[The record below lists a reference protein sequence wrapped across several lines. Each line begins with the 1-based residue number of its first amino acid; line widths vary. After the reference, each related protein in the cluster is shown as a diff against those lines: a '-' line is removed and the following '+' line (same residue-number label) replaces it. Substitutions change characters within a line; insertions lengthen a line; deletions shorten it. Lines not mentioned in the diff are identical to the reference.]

1 MVRELIEHIFT
12 FYKCEIKE
20 EKGYYIV
27 YDYLKDLNDVQKEA
41 VTNYQGA
48 SLVIAG
54 AGSGKTRVLTYRITH
69 LLAKGIP
76 AHKILSLTFTNKAAA
91 EMKSRISKMVGND
104 VARYLWMGTF
114 HSIFARILRMEAEHL
129 GYTSNFTIYDTI
141 DSKSLVK
148 KIIKELGLD
157 DKTYK
162 PNEIYGRISSAKN
175 NLITAKA
182 YSTNQQIV
190 IQDQKS
196 KPPRPRMAEIYMM
209 YANRCKKADAMD
221 FDDLLLN
228 TNILFRD
235 HPEILEKYQDKFK
248 YILVDEY
255 QDTNFSQYLI
265 INKLSAKHKN
275 ICVVGD
281 DAQSIYA
288 FRGAKIE
295 NILNFR
301 NDYPGYQLYKLEQ
314 NYRSTQMIVEAANS
328 LIKKNKEQIPKKVF
342 SKNAEGD
349 KIKVIETETDKD
361 EAFTTARIIQ
371 DIISERDYTYKDF
384 AILYRTNAQ
393 SRSFEEALRR
403 FNIPYKVYGSISFY
417 QRKEIKDVLAYFR
430 FSVNQ
435 KDDEALLRI
444 INYPIRGIGQTTV
457 SKIEEFATNQNK
469 NIWEVLEDLDKIQIG
484 LNAGTIAKLEKF
496 KTLIQTFIEDIK
508 SLDAH
513 DAAME
518 IAKGTGIL
526 KELHNSES
534 HEEQTKLENV
544 EELLNG
550 IKEFVDANNDP
561 EFFPSLDKYMENV
574 VLLTNQDNEK
584 SDDLNTVTIMT
595 IHAAKGLEF
604 KHVFLAGLEE
614 ELFPSAMSSGSQKE
628 LEEERRLF
636 YVAITRAEI
645 SATITFARERYKWGV
660 PTSCRP
666 SRFIKEVDE
675 QYLDLPES
683 FFETTISP
691 SKNDLFEN
699 SSKPRFEKR
708 TPGSNTSIPLVNKK
722 LVKLSEA
729 AKKSGQLAN
738 ENFKADDPSLI
749 KEGMIV
755 RHEKFGLGE
764 ILLIEGTE
772 PNKKAKV
779 KFEVVGEKQLLLKF
793 AKLQIVSE

>member
-1 MVRELIEHIFT
+1 M
-12 FYKCEIKE
+12 
-20 EKGYYIV
+20 
-27 YDYLKDLNDVQKEA
+27 YDYLKELNEAQKEA
-41 VTNYQGA
+41 VVNYQGA

-69 LLAKGIP
+69 LLANGIP

-91 EMKSRISKMVGND
+91 EMKSRISKMVGAD
-104 VARYLWMGTF
+104 IARYLWMGTF
-114 HSIFARILRMEAEHL
+114 HSIFAKILRMEAEHM
-129 GYTSNFTIYDTI
+129 GYSSNFTIYDTI
-141 DSKSLVK
+141 DSKNLVK

-182 YSTNQQIV
+182 YSSNQQII

-235 HPEILEKYQDKFK
+235 NPEVLEKYQDKFK

-255 QDTNFSQYLI
+255 QDTNFAQYLI
-265 INKLSAKHKN
+265 INKLSAKNKN

-281 DAQSIYA
+281 DAQSIYG

-295 NILNFR
+295 NILNFK

-314 NYRSTQMIVEAANS
+314 NYRSTKMIVEAANS
-328 LIKKNKEQIPKKVF
+328 LIKKNKEQIPKKVY
-342 SKNAEGD
+342 SKNADGE
-349 KIKVIETETDKD
+349 KIKVLETETDKD

-371 DIISERDYTYKDF
+371 DIMLERDYEYKDF

-417 QRKEIKDVLAYFR
+417 QRKEIKDILAYFR
-430 FSVNQ
+430 LAINQ

-457 SKIEEFATNQNK
+457 SKIEDYANNQNK
-469 NIWEVLEDLDKIQIG
+469 NIWDVLLEIDKIQTG
-484 LNAGTIAKLEKF
+484 LNSGTIAKLVKF
-496 KTLIQTFIEDIK
+496 RELIQGFTEDIK
-508 SLDAH
+508 SLDAY
-513 DAAME
+513 DAAMD
-518 IAKGTGIL
+518 IAKESGIL
-526 KELHNSES
+526 KDLHNPES
-534 HEEQTKLENV
+534 HEEQTKYENV

-550 IKEFVDANNDP
+550 IKEFVDDNNDP
-561 EFFPSLDKYMENV
+561 EFFPSLDKFMENV
-574 VLLTNQDNEK
+574 ALLTNQDNEK
-584 SDDLNTVTIMT
+584 SEDLNTVTIMT

-604 KHVFLAGLEE
+604 KHVFLVGLEE
-614 ELFPSAMSSGSQKE
+614 DLFPSPMSSGTQKE

-636 YVAITRAEI
+636 YVALTRAEE
-645 SATITFARERYKWGV
+645 SATISFAKERYKWGV

-683 FFETTISP
+683 FFEEALP
-691 SKNDLFEN
+691 SFKNDDLFGK

-708 TPGSNTSIPLVNKK
+708 ILGVNATVPQANKK

-729 AKKSGQLAN
+729 NRKSGSQAN
-738 ENFKADDPSLI
+738 ENFKADDLSLI
-749 KEGMIV
+749 EAGMIV
-755 RHEKFGLGE
+755 RHEKFGFGE
-764 ILLIEGTE
+764 VITIEGTD

-793 AKLQIVSE
+793 AKLQIVTE

>member
-1 MVRELIEHIFT
+1 M
-12 FYKCEIKE
+12 
-20 EKGYYIV
+20 
-27 YDYLKDLNDVQKEA
+27 YDYLEDLNEAQKEA
-41 VTNYQGA
+41 VVNYKGA

-69 LLAKGIP
+69 LLANGIP
-76 AHKILSLTFTNKAAA
+76 AYKILSLTFTNKAAA
-91 EMKSRISKMVGND
+91 EMKLRISKMVGND
-104 VARYLWMGTF
+104 VGRYLWMGTF
-114 HSIFARILRMEAEHL
+114 HSIFARILRTEAEYL

-141 DSKSLVK
+141 DSKNLIK

-162 PNEIYGRISSAKN
+162 PNEVYGRISSAKN
-175 NLITAKA
+175 NLISAKA
-182 YSTNQQIV
+182 YSSNQQII

-196 KPPRPRMAEIYMM
+196 KPPRPRMAEIYMI

-235 HPEILEKYQDKFK
+235 FPAVLEKYQDKFK

-265 INKLSAKHKN
+265 INKLSAKNKN

-314 NYRSTQMIVEAANS
+314 NYRSTKTIVEAANS
-328 LIKKNKEQIPKKVF
+328 LIKRNKEQIPKKVF
-342 SKNAEGD
+342 SKNENGD
-349 KIKVIETETDKD
+349 KIKVIEAETDKD
-361 EAFTTARIIQ
+361 EAFTIARVIQ
-371 DIISERDYTYKDF
+371 DVITERNYDNKDF

-393 SRSFEEALRR
+393 SRNFEEAFRR

-417 QRKEIKDVLAYFR
+417 QRKEIKDLLAYFR
-430 FSVNQ
+430 LSVNQ

-444 INYPIRGIGQTTV
+444 INYPTRGIGQTTI
-457 SKIEEFATNQNK
+457 SKIENYANTQNK
-469 NIWEVLEDLDKIQIG
+469 NIWEVLLEIDKIQIG
-484 LNAGTIAKLEKF
+484 LNAGTTAKILKF
-496 KTLIQTFIEDIK
+496 RQLTKGFIEDIK
-508 SLDAH
+508 SLDAY
-513 DAAME
+513 DAAMG
-518 IAKGTGIL
+518 IAKDTGIL
-526 KELHNSES
+526 KELNNSES
-534 HEEQTKLENV
+534 HEDQTKYENV

-550 IKEFVDANNDP
+550 IKEFVDENNDP
-561 EFFPSLDKYMENV
+561 EFFPTLDKFMENV
-574 VLLTNQDNEK
+574 SLLTNQDNSKE
-584 SDDLNTVTIMT
+584 DDVNTVTIMT
-595 IHAAKGLEF
+595 IHSAKGLEF
-604 KHVFLAGLEE
+604 KQVFLVGLEE

-636 YVAITRAEI
+636 YVALTRAEESAMI
-645 SATITFARERYKWGV
+645 SFAKERYKWGV

-666 SRFIKEVDE
+666 SRFIKEIDE
-675 QYLDLPES
+675 QYLELPES
-683 FFETTISP
+683 FYEKP
-691 SKNDLFEN
+691 STSVGINDLFEN

-708 TPGSNTSIPLVNKK
+708 KTGVNATVPLVNKK

-729 AKKSGQLAN
+729 NKKTAQQISDS
-738 ENFKADDPSLI
+738 FKADEPSLI
-749 KEGMIV
+749 QEGMIV
-755 RHEKFGLGE
+755 RHLKFGLGE
-764 ILLIEGTE
+764 VSAIEGSE

-779 KFEVVGEKQLLLKF
+779 NFEVIGEKQLLLKF
-793 AKLQIVSE
+793 AKLQIISE